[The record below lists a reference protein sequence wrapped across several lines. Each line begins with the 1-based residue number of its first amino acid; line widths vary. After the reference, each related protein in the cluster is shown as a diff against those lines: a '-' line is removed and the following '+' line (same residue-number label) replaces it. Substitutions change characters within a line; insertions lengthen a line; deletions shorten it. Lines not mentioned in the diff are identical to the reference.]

1 MKKKKILLLT
11 LLLAAFGAG
20 HAQDTLRMMQYNLMY
35 YTNNSG
41 VSDCNT
47 STNNLDQKDA
57 NLRTIFNYVM
67 PDVFCVNEIGSD
79 VVYADR
85 LLNNVIN
92 TNGRDYY
99 RHGPLT
105 NYSGGYIA
113 NMIFYNSRKLTLHSN
128 TFITTAYRDINGY
141 TMYYNSPDL
150 AGGDTVFI
158 TFWIA
163 HLKAGNYD
171 DNIAARLV
179 QTQRLMNRIAS
190 SGTPGNYVLSGDLNV
205 YGSDEDSYQE
215 LINYSNSLYR
225 FYDPIDREG
234 HWNNN
239 SMFADIHTQST
250 HSSSTGCFSSG
261 GMDDRF
267 DLILVSPYVFF
278 GSQNVQVLPET
289 YHALGQDGN
298 RFNGSIISP
307 QNNLIPNA
315 VAQAL
320 YNQSDHLPV
329 ITEFAIDATVGIAER
344 TNDFLCRVVNPVR
357 DNLDIYLHGIQPD
370 QYTIEILSIDGK
382 CLATYKETLSEGGQ
396 RLSYPFPFKSG
407 MYLLRLS
414 NSKHQ
419 EQISKLVK

>member
-1 MKKKKILLLT
+1 MKKNILLLILFCVAVT
-11 LLLAAFGAG
+11 VGS
-20 HAQDTLRMMQYNLMY
+20 AQDTIRMMQYNLMY

-47 STNNLDQKDA
+47 ATNNLDQKDA
-57 NLRTIFNYVM
+57 NLRTIFNYAL
-67 PDVFCVNEIGSD
+67 PDVFCVNEIGSN
-79 VVYADR
+79 VSYADR

-99 RHGPLT
+99 QHGPLT

-113 NMIFYNSRKLTLHSN
+113 NMIFYNTRKLTLHSN
-128 TFITTAYRDINGY
+128 TFITTSYRDINGY

-150 AGGDTVFI
+150 ANGDTVFI

-171 DNIAARLV
+171 DNIAARKV

-190 SGTPGNYVLSGDLNV
+190 SGAPGNYVLSGDLNV
-205 YGSDEDSYQE
+205 YGAEEECYQE

-239 SMFADIHTQST
+239 GSFADVHTQST
-250 HSSSTGCFSSG
+250 HSSSADCFASG

-267 DLILVSPYVFF
+267 DFILVSPYVFY
-278 GSQNVQVLPET
+278 GSQNIQVLPES

-298 RFNGSIISP
+298 RFNGSIVSP
-307 QNNLIPNA
+307 QNNLIPNT

-329 ITEFAIDATVGIAER
+329 MADFAIDATVGIAEHH
-344 TNDFLCRVVNPVR
+344 NDFLFKVVNPVR
-357 DNLDIYLHGIQPD
+357 DQLDIYFHGNQSGP
-370 QYTIEILSIDGK
+370 YTIEILSIDGK
-382 CLATYKETLSEGGQ
+382 LLASYQENLTTGGQ
-396 RLSYPFPFKSG
+396 KLSYPFPYRPG

-414 NSKHQ
+414 DSNHQ
-419 EQISKLVK
+419 QQISKLVK

>member
-1 MKKKKILLLT
+1 MKKKTILLLT
-11 LLLAAFGAG
+11 LLLAAFWAG

-41 VSDCNT
+41 VSDCNAT
-47 STNNLDQKDA
+47 TNNLDQKDA
-57 NLRTIFNYVM
+57 NLRTIFEYVM
-67 PDVFCVNEIGSD
+67 PDVFCVNEIGSN
-79 VVYADR
+79 VTYADR
-85 LLNNVIN
+85 ILDNVIN

-113 NMIFYNSRKLTLHSN
+113 NMIFYDSRKLTLHSN
-128 TFITTAYRDINGY
+128 TFITTSYRDINGY

-158 TFWIA
+158 TFWVA

-171 DNIAARLV
+171 DNISARLV
-179 QTQRLMNRIAS
+179 QTQRLMNRIAT
-190 SGTPGNYVLSGDLNV
+190 SGAPGNYVLSGDLNL
-205 YGSDEDSYQE
+205 YGAEEPSYQE

-250 HSSSTGCFSSG
+250 HSNSTDCFSSG

-267 DLILVSPYVFF
+267 DLILVSPYIFY

-307 QNNLIPNA
+307 QNNLIPNN

-329 ITEFAIDATVGIAER
+329 IAEFAIDATVGIAER
-344 TNDFLCRVVNPVR
+344 TNDFLCKVVNPVR

-382 CLATYKETLSEGGQ
+382 CLATYRETLSEGGQ
-396 RLSYPFPFKSG
+396 RLSLPFPFQPG